1 MPSPASCR
9 ARPASP
15 SLCSEPQGLTQLPAN
30 AQVAGLKGDL
40 DDLIQQEFDYVSLAI
55 LQGYLPSLLSEADK
69 DRQLTW
75 GMGVRL

>member
-1 MPSPASCR
+1 M
-9 ARPASP
+9 
-15 SLCSEPQGLTQLPAN
+15 
-30 AQVAGLKGDL
+30 AGLKGDL

-69 DRQLTW
+69 DLQLTW